1 MEHGAAGDRSQGGA
15 DANPTGANLAAR
27 RRANHNCPSAR
38 LGIRS
43 AASSPRGRRG
53 KSRDHRPAGRGGMP
67 NVTELERESRPV
79 AAPGAPPAP
88 ERNPWLVLVV
98 LCGAVFMVLLD
109 STIVNVA
116 QQAIIDGLG
125 ASLTQIQWI
134 LDAYVLTYAVL
145 LLSFGR
151 LGDIFGRKKLFMLGM
166 AIFTAASAL
175 CGASTLLGN
184 LLGVAPAEA
193 LIAARVL
200 QGAGGALMMPQTLAL
215 VVVVFPPEKRGAA
228 LGVWGS
234 IVSLGAVVGPIVG
247 GLIVTNYNWEWVFL
261 INVPIGVAALFA
273 TASIVPESVDP
284 LASRRLDWT
293 GLALSSVGI
302 FALVFG
308 LIQGNVLGWTNPAI
322 LGLWAASLLLLT
334 AFVWWERRTPNPM
347 MRLELFHIRNFWVGS
362 VIGFAFAFGM
372 LGIFFP
378 ITLFLQGALG
388 FSAIKA
394 GLTTAPMSIVI
405 MFVAPLAG
413 RLTDRFGARWILVAG
428 LSLATVGL
436 LYLSRQI
443 TVETDWLM
451 LLPALVVGGL
461 GMGMTFAPTTTA
473 AMAGVPDRFA
483 GGASGILN
491 TMRNVGQVLGIAV
504 LGSVLQTSME
514 RHGWDRIQS
523 VPGLPPETQA
533 GVVALA
539 RDSRFIDIP
548 AALPPGHAA
557 LLPQIY
563 GALQQAFVDSI
574 HDTLHVG
581 AAICVCAIALAFFIV
596 NPRRRTAEDGEAA
609 ERRRPVVMYD

>member
-1 MEHGAAGDRSQGGA
+1 
-15 DANPTGANLAAR
+15 
-27 RRANHNCPSAR
+27 
-38 LGIRS
+38 
-43 AASSPRGRRG
+43 
-53 KSRDHRPAGRGGMP
+53 MP
-67 NVTELERESRPV
+67 NAAELELEPALRPV
-79 AAPGAPPAP
+79 AAPSAPPAP

-184 LLGVAPAEA
+184 LLHVSPAVA
-193 LIAARVL
+193 LIASRVL

-215 VVVVFPPEKRGAA
+215 VVVVFPPAKRGAA

-261 INVPIGVAALFA
+261 INVPIGIAALLA

-322 LGLWAASLLLLT
+322 LALWAASLLLLT
-334 AFVWWERRTPNPM
+334 AFVWWERRAPNPM
-347 MRLELFHIRNFWVGS
+347 MRLELFRIRNFWVGS

-378 ITLFLQGALG
+378 MTLFLQGALG

-394 GLTTAPMSIVI
+394 GLTMAPMSVMI
-405 MFVAPLAG
+405 MFVAPLSG
-413 RLTDRFGARWILVAG
+413 RLTDRFGARWILVGG
-428 LSLATVGL
+428 LSAATVGL
-436 LYLSRQI
+436 LFMSRRV

-451 LLPALVVGGL
+451 LLPALIVAGV

-473 AMAGVPDRFA
+473 AMADVPSRFA
-483 GGASGILN
+483 GSASGILN

-504 LGSVLQTSME
+504 LGSVLQASIE
-514 RHGWDRIQS
+514 RHGWERIQTTA
-523 VPGLPPETQA
+523 PGLPPETQA

-548 AALPPGHAA
+548 AAVPPGHAD

-563 GALQQAFVDSI
+563 GALQHAFVDSM

-581 AAICVCAIALAFFIV
+581 AAICVCAVALAFLIV
-596 NPRRRTAEDGEAA
+596 NPRRPAEADEAS
-609 ERRRPVVMYD
+609 ERPHAVVMFD